1 MFLPILKECREY
13 LSLFAYKTILIEL
26 KACIRI
32 RNVQLI
38 SHQEGLIS
46 DLENKRRNPILQP
59 WDFLLD
65 QSSMLIGDAAE
76 VDDLGLNLSKQST
89 GLDLNMVL
97 PWKYLKANTIGKTT
111 RTLSR
116 KKIYHLRQFDRLGT
130 PYLAGG
136 HGDILCQDA
145 NSL

>member
-65 QSSMLIGDAAE
+65 ASTTLIGDVAE
-76 VDDLGLNLSKQST
+76 VDDLGLNLSKRST
-89 GLDLNMVL
+89 GLDGDMVL
-97 PWKYLKANTIGKTT
+97 PWMYLKANTTGKTT

-116 KKIYHLRQFDRLGT
+116 KKILKPRQLDRFDS
-130 PYLAGG
+130 P
-136 HGDILCQDA
+136 
-145 NSL
+145 